1 MPDLVAD
8 FEAQRGYL
16 LSLAYRMLG
25 TQTDAEDVV
34 QEAFLRWRS
43 ADRAQVQSPR
53 AFQTTTVTRLCIDRR
68 REIEARKESYVG
80 PWLPEPIVEF
90 IPPSLS
96 RPETAESVSLALL
109 HVLESLS
116 PAERAAYLLRVMFD
130 YEYAEIAAVLDKSEP
145 TCRQLVSRA
154 QAHVQAERP
163 RFEASAD
170 EVQRITDQFLHACAT
185 GDLDGLVQLLHDDA
199 VMLSDGGGKVAAARV
214 PLVGADRISRFFV
227 GLFKKALPHWT
238 IGECRVNGAPGR
250 AVYLGNKLDTVMVVD
265 VAVGRIQRLYLV
277 RNPDKLARAVG
288 DAIKVESP
296 GQ

>member
-16 LSLAYRMLG
+16 LGLAYRMLG
-25 TQTDAEDVV
+25 TQADAEDVV
-34 QEAFLRWRS
+34 QEAFLRWRG
-43 ADRAQVQSPR
+43 ADREQVRSPR
-53 AFQTTTVTRLCIDRR
+53 AFLSTTVTRLCIDRR

-90 IPPSLS
+90 AEPSRS
-96 RPETAESVSLALL
+96 RVETAETVSLALL
-109 HVLESLS
+109 HILESLS

-130 YEYAEIAAVLDKSEP
+130 YEYAEIAAILEKSEP

-163 RFEASAD
+163 RFEATAD
-170 EVQRITDQFLHACAT
+170 EVQRITDQFLHASAT
-185 GDLDGLVQLLHDDA
+185 GDLDGLIQLLHEDA

-214 PLVGADRISRFFV
+214 PLAGADRISRFFV

-250 AVYLGNKLDTVMVVD
+250 AVYLGNKLDTVMAVD
-265 VAVGRIQRLYLV
+265 IADNRIKRLYLI
-277 RNPDKLARAVG
+277 RNPDKLSRAMEDV
-288 DAIKVESP
+288 IKLGGP
-296 GQ
+296 NQ

>member
-1 MPDLVAD
+1 MPDLVDD
-8 FEAQRGYL
+8 FEAQRGHL
-16 LSLAYRMLG
+16 RGLAYRMLG
-25 TQTDAEDVV
+25 TQADAEDVV
-34 QEAFLRWRS
+34 QEAFLRWQG
-43 ADRAQVQSPR
+43 ADSAQVRSPR
-53 AFQTTTVTRLCIDRR
+53 AFLSTTVTRLCIDRR

-90 IPPSLS
+90 SVPNAS
-96 RPETAESVSLALL
+96 RVETAETVSLALL

-130 YEYAEIAAVLDKSEP
+130 YEYAEIAAVLEKTEP

-154 QAHVQAERP
+154 QTHVQAERP
-163 RFEASAD
+163 RFETSAD
-170 EVQRITDQFLHACAT
+170 EVQRITDQFLHASAT

-214 PLVGADRISRFFV
+214 PLLGAGRISRFFV

-265 VAVGRIQRLYLV
+265 VADGRIKRLYLV
-277 RNPDKLARAVG
+277 RNPEKLARAMG
-288 DAIKVESP
+288 EAIKAEVP
-296 GQ
+296 NQ